1 MREIDPQT
9 AVARLLQE
17 FGVFRIRVSNGV
29 NVKQMQMTDIVKVPG
44 AKFHPEPASPADQEE
59 LEQSSTMRFGSMK
72 IFSGSASVDLGN
84 EIVDYICAVSEYNIK
99 PGAYF
104 RTVFSNENIF
114 IKLQE
119 SVRGKDVYLVQTMAS
134 PVHENFMEMLIM
146 IDALKRDSAWRIN
159 LVVPYMSYTRSDKKD
174 QPRVPITA
182 RLIANM
188 METAGIDR
196 YMTIDLHAGQIQGFF
211 DIPGDALTAFHLL
224 SDYIVSK
231 MRNGELDDL
240 VVVTTDLGFAKQ
252 GRNWAESLGVPL
264 AFVEKRRSG
273 DAESP
278 RALSLIGNVEGKNV
292 LLVDDEVN
300 TAGSVVGAVNVVRD
314 YGAKDLLFAFTHPF
328 LTDDAFERLAS
339 LDLREIVFTNT
350 LPIPADKR
358 LPNMTVLSIAPLLGE
373 VILRA
378 HEGRSVGALFNE

>member
-1 MREIDPQT
+1 M
-9 AVARLLQE
+9 
-17 FGVFRIRVSNGV
+17 
-29 NVKQMQMTDIVKVPG
+29 KQMQMTDIVKVPG
-44 AKFHPEPASPADQEE
+44 AKFHPEPLAQDEQEE
-59 LEQSSTMRFGSMK
+59 QEHSSTMRFGSMK
-72 IFSGSASVDLGN
+72 IFSGSASQALGD
-84 EIVDYICAVSEYNIK
+84 EIVEYICAVSEYNIK

-114 IKLQE
+114 IKLEE

-182 RLIANM
+182 RLVANM

-211 DIPGDALTAFHLL
+211 DVPGDALTAFHLL
-224 SDYIVSK
+224 SDYIISK
-231 MRNGELDDL
+231 MRSGELDDL

-278 RALSLIGNVEGKNV
+278 QALSLIGNVEGKNV

-300 TAGSVVGAVNVVRD
+300 TAGSVVRAVNVVRE

-328 LTDDAFERLAS
+328 LTDRAFERLAA

-350 LPIPADKR
+350 LPIAAEKL

>member
-1 MREIDPQT
+1 MMEMLGQ
-9 AVARLLQE
+9 A
-17 FGVFRIRVSNGV
+17 
-29 NVKQMQMTDIVKVPG
+29 KVPG
-44 AKFHPEPASPADQEE
+44 AKYNPSQANIVYQEE
-59 LEQSSTMRFGSMK
+59 QEQSATMRFGSMK
-72 IFSGSASVDLGN
+72 LFSGSASQALGD
-84 EIVDYICAVSEYNIK
+84 EIAAYIRGVSTYKVK
-99 PGAYF
+99 PGAYY

-114 IKLQE
+114 IKLEE

-134 PVHENFMEMLIM
+134 PVHDNFMEMLIT

-182 RLIANM
+182 RLVANM
-188 METAGIDR
+188 IETAGADR

-211 DIPGDALTAFHLL
+211 NIPGDALSAFHLL
-224 SDYIVSK
+224 SDYVVGK
-231 MRNGELDDL
+231 LRRGELENL

-252 GRNWAESLGVPL
+252 GRNWAETLGVPL
-264 AFVEKRRSG
+264 AFVEKRRVSN
-273 DAESP
+273 AESP
-278 RALSLIGNVEGKNV
+278 RALSLIGSVADKNV

-300 TAGSVVGAVNVVRD
+300 TAGSIVNAVNVVRD
-314 YGAKDLLFAFTHPF
+314 YGARDVLLAFTHPF
-328 LTDDAFERLAS
+328 FSERAYERFAALN
-339 LDLREIVFTNT
+339 LREIIFTNT
-350 LPIPADKR
+350 LPISQAKK